1 MGATIGRIIRIFSR
15 EYLKLIIL
23 ANLIACPL
31 AWLLMKQFLNAFAYR
46 TKVSPWIFIVV
57 GIFVCILA
65 IIIVGIHAYRSALK
79 NPADTLRY
87 E

>member
-1 MGATIGRIIRIFSR
+1 MIFIFTAIIFSR

-23 ANLIACPL
+23 ANLMAWPIA
-31 AWLLMKQFLNAFAYR
+31 WFFIKQFLNVFAYR
-46 TKVSPWIFIVV
+46 TSMNPWIFIAV
-57 GIFVCILA
+57 GIFICILA
-65 IIIVGIHAYRSALK
+65 LITVGVQAYRSALK